1 MFEPLQGFLDKGIL
15 SVGILYGGTMTMSA
29 GQFDESNIRIL
40 IKSGDCAGKKPILF
54 GTTRHILAVEH

>member
-1 MFEPLQGFLDKGIL
+1 
-15 SVGILYGGTMTMSA
+15 MSA
-29 GQFDESNIRIL
+29 GQLDESNIRIL